1 VIDRRV
7 LQIGAI
13 VWAVMG
19 FVLAISA
26 FGEVNS
32 DARLPVGVASI
43 AFPAAA
49 VLAAFALNSYRER
62 AAGLLFLISVAT
74 PTYFAYVVNLP
85 ALVVGLAL
93 LVAPKIS
100 VRSRPPLVGYDR
112 HPPTDGYTAASSS

>member
-1 VIDRRV
+1 VVDRRV

-19 FVLAISA
+19 FVVAISA
-26 FGEVNS
+26 IGDVNS
-32 DARLPVGVASI
+32 DARLLVIVASI

-49 VLAAFALNSYRER
+49 VLAAFALNSHRER
-62 AAGLLFLISVAT
+62 VAGLLLLISVAT

-85 ALVVGLAL
+85 ALLVGLAL

-100 VRSRPPLVGYDR
+100 VPENV
-112 HPPTDGYTAASSS
+112 